1 MDNIQKS
8 IIAVLGF
15 AGFVA
20 LVLPESVPFSSS
32 HDEAVDNTTSNES
45 VPAPGSED
53 VPPPAP
59 NAEQV
64 EGGEA
69 DLVESDDEP
78 DEFDSFG
85 NPMDDAEPLGSSG
98 DDYGDSQSNA
108 SISNIPSQNVPTQA
122 IISGPDAGSEGI
134 PVDTGR

>member
-20 LVLPESVPFSSS
+20 LVLPDSVPFSSS
-32 HDEAVDNTTSNES
+32 QNEAVENKTSNVN

-53 VPPPAP
+53 VTPPTPD
-59 NAEQV
+59 AEQI

-69 DLVESDDEP
+69 DLVDSDDEP

-98 DDYGDSQSNA
+98 DDYGETQSNA
-108 SISNIPSQNVPTQA
+108 SVTNLPNQNVPTQA
-122 IISGPDAGSEGI
+122 IVSGPDAGSEGI